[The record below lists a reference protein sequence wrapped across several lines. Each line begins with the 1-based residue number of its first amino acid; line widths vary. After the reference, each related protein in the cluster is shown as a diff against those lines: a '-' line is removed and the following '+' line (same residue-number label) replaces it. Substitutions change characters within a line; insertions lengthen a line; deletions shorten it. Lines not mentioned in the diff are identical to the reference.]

1 MSTTLAIIKP
11 DAIRNNYQGKII
23 DHILE
28 KGFRIRACQ
37 LIQLTKQDARQFY
50 AVHKDKP
57 FYNDLVDFM
66 TSGPCMPMVVEHE
79 NAVDYFRETIGA
91 TNPEEAEQGTIRQ
104 LYAESLQNNA
114 VHGSDSPANAEKEIA
129 FFFST
134 REITP

>member
-23 DHILE
+23 DHILD

-37 LIQLTKQDARQFY
+37 LTQLTKQDAQQFY

-57 FYNDLVDFM
+57 FFNDLVDFM
-66 TSGPCMPMVVEHE
+66 TSGPCVPMVVEHE

-91 TNPEEAEQGTIRQ
+91 TNPEEAEPGTIRK

-114 VHGSDSPANAEKEIA
+114 VHGSDSPVNAEKEIA